1 MMKKLSIALALA
13 GAAVAPVA
21 AQTLPPAVIVV
32 VNIDE
37 VFQESAAGK
46 AAQTE
51 LKTRLDGIQARLAS
65 LRTSFGAE
73 EQTLAKSQPAQNATP
88 AIIQAWQAKVKDY
101 TARKTQAEQELQ
113 KRDQDFQASRQYVL
127 KQINDGAQ
135 PIITQIMKERG
146 ASIAIPETATF
157 QHAASIDVTADVI
170 ARLDKALPRVS
181 STAPVAPAAPAAK

>member
-73 EQTLAKSQPAQNATP
+73 PALGVWRPSQVQVCSACAG
-88 AIIQAWQAKVKDY
+88 
-101 TARKTQAEQELQ
+101 
-113 KRDQDFQASRQYVL
+113 DFGLGHFVLHNRGNFRRLCSR
-127 KQINDGAQ
+127 
-135 PIITQIMKERG
+135 R
-146 ASIAIPETATF
+146 
-157 QHAASIDVTADVI
+157 
-170 ARLDKALPRVS
+170 RRPR
-181 STAPVAPAAPAAK
+181 